1 MTQKGDLFKGKQKK
15 KSIPPSRHGK
25 ISTTRKGNSHH
36 KTTQRQVYWTYICTN
51 LNLILMC
58 SWLLKGR
65 EWWSHRRWPKRWRLI
80 RFASSIYWLF
90 VCLFDS
96 TIICCS
102 SCKYELFVTTF
113 LELLSMWYLVYLQ
126 RLFVSE
132 YCIFSVKRVVRICLI
147 GCGFDVSSLEK

>member
-1 MTQKGDLFKGKQKK
+1 ME
-15 KSIPPSRHGK
+15 KSLPLEKVIHIIKPHSA
-25 ISTTRKGNSHH
+25 S
-36 KTTQRQVYWTYICTN
+36 V
-51 LNLILMC
+51 LNLYMYKFESDLMC

-96 TIICCS
+96 TVICCS
-102 SCKYELFVTTF
+102 SCKYALFVTTF